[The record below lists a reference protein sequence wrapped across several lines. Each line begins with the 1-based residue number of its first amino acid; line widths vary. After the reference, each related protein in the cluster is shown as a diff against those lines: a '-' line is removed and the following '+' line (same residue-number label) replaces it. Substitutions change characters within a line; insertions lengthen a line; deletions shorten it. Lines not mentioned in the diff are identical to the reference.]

1 MRNIYLLIISFI
13 LLTGC
18 AQNLALLGPV
28 ISVAK
33 TGGIHQAVIGGTI
46 NHGVKSETGKDIS
59 EHVMNLI
66 DKETKDQNC
75 KSLNSNSLQEV
86 FFENSED
93 IECKSIQ

>member
-1 MRNIYLLIISFI
+1 MRKIYFLIISFI

-46 NHGVKSETGKDIS
+46 NHGIKSETGKDVS

-66 DKETKDQNC
+66 DKETKEQNC
-75 KSLNSNSLQEV
+75 KSVNSNSLQEI
-86 FFENSED
+86 FFENSKD

>member
-1 MRNIYLLIISFI
+1 MRKIYFLIISFI

-46 NHGVKSETGKDIS
+46 NHGIKSETGKDVS

-75 KSLNSNSLQEV
+75 KNVNSNSLQEV
-86 FFENSED
+86 FFENSEN

>member
-1 MRNIYLLIISFI
+1 MRKIYFLIISFV

-18 AQNLALLGPV
+18 AQNFALLGPV

-46 NHGVKSETGKDIS
+46 NHGIKSETGKDVS
-59 EHVMNLI
+59 KHVMNLM
-66 DKETKDQNC
+66 DKGNENPEC
-75 KSLNSNSLQEV
+75 KNIYSNSLQEV

>member
-1 MRNIYLLIISFI
+1 MRKIYFLIISFL

-46 NHGVKSETGKDIS
+46 NHGIKSETGKDVS

-75 KSLNSNSLQEV
+75 KSVTSNSLQEV

>member
-1 MRNIYLLIISFI
+1 MRTIYFLIISFI

-46 NHGVKSETGKDIS
+46 NHGIKSETGKDVS
-59 EHVMNLI
+59 EHVMNLM

-75 KSLNSNSLQEV
+75 KSINRNSLQEV

>member
-1 MRNIYLLIISFI
+1 MRTIYFLMISFI

-33 TGGIHQAVIGGTI
+33 TGGIHQAVIGGSI
-46 NHGVKSETGKDIS
+46 NHSIKNETGKDVS

-66 DKETKDQNC
+66 DILLTYI
-75 KSLNSNSLQEV
+75 LV
-86 FFENSED
+86 
-93 IECKSIQ
+93 

>member
-1 MRNIYLLIISFI
+1 MSKVYFIIISFI

-18 AQNLALLGPV
+18 AQNLALLGPI

-46 NHGVKSETGKDIS
+46 NHGIKSETGKDVS
-59 EHVMNLI
+59 EHAMNLM
-66 DKETKDQNC
+66 DKETKEQNC
-75 KSLNSNSLQEV
+75 KSVNSNSLQEV

-93 IECKSIQ
+93 IQCKSIQ

>member
-59 EHVMNLI
+59 EHVMNLM

>member
-1 MRNIYLLIISFI
+1 MRNIYFLIISLI

-33 TGGIHQAVIGGTI
+33 TGGIHQAMIGGTI
-46 NHGVKSETGKDIS
+46 NHGIKSETGKDVG
-59 EHVMNLI
+59 EHVMNLM
-66 DKETKDQNC
+66 DKETKDQEC
-75 KSLNSNSLQEV
+75 ESVHSNFLQKV
-86 FFENSED
+86 FFKKSED

>member
-1 MRNIYLLIISFI
+1 MNKVYFIIISFI

-18 AQNLALLGPV
+18 AQNLALLGPI

-46 NHGVKSETGKDIS
+46 NHGIKSETGKDVS
-59 EHVMNLI
+59 EHVMNLM

-75 KSLNSNSLQEV
+75 KSVNSNSLQEV

>member
-1 MRNIYLLIISFI
+1 MRKIYFLIISFI

-46 NHGVKSETGKDIS
+46 NHGIKSETGKDVS
-59 EHVMNLI
+59 EHVMNLM
-66 DKETKDQNC
+66 DQETKDQNC

>member
-1 MRNIYLLIISFI
+1 MSKVYFIIISFI

-46 NHGVKSETGKDIS
+46 NHGIKSETGKDVS
-59 EHVMNLI
+59 EHVMNLM
-66 DKETKDQNC
+66 DKETKDQKC
-75 KSLNSNSLQEV
+75 KSVNSNSLQEV

>member
-1 MRNIYLLIISFI
+1 MRKIYFLIISFI

-46 NHGVKSETGKDIS
+46 NHGIKSETGKDVS

-66 DKETKDQNC
+66 DKETKEQNC
-75 KSLNSNSLQEV
+75 KSVNSNSLQEI

>member
-1 MRNIYLLIISFI
+1 MKNIFFI
-13 LLTGC
+13 LFTLIFLTGC
-18 AQNLALLGPV
+18 AQNLALLGPA

-33 TGGIHQAVIGGTI
+33 TGGIHQAMIGGTI
-46 NHGVKSETGKDIS
+46 NHGIKNETGKDVS

-66 DKETKDQNC
+66 DIEIENQEC
-75 KSLNSNSLQEV
+75 KSVHSNSLQEV

>member
-1 MRNIYLLIISFI
+1 MRKIYFLIISFI

-18 AQNLALLGPV
+18 AQNLALLGPF

-46 NHGVKSETGKDIS
+46 NHSIKSETGKDVS

-75 KSLNSNSLQEV
+75 KSVNSNSLQEV